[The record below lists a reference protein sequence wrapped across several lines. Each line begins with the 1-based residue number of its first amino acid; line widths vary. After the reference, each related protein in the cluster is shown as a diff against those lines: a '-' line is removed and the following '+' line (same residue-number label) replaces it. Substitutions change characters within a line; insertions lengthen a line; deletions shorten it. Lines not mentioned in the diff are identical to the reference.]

1 MEKEADVKLAEEK
14 RLKDTIEIIKE
25 QIDTIT
31 RSIEHLHEN
40 TTDPYTQASLQKT
53 YLDKKRSLESSK
65 DKPYF
70 ASWKH

>member
-53 YLDKKRSLESSK
+53 Y
-65 DKPYF
+65 
-70 ASWKH
+70 

>member
-40 TTDPYTQASLQKT
+40 TINPYIQASLQKT
-53 YLDKKRSLESSK
+53 YSDKKTRK
-65 DKPYF
+65 FKR
-70 ASWKH
+70 